1 MPDPRFAELR
11 ENYTKGGLLETDL
24 APDPFTQ
31 FHRWFEEAL
40 AAQIQ
45 EANAMT
51 IATVD
56 AAGHPDARIVLL
68 KSLDD
73 RGFVFFTNYESAKA
87 SHLAAHPHAALC
99 FHWKELER
107 QVRARGPVAPVS
119 REESATYFAL
129 RPRASQIGA
138 WVSRQSSVIA
148 GRETLDAA
156 RERYEREFGDGEI
169 PVPPFW
175 GGYVL
180 RPESLEFWQGRP
192 GRLHDR
198 LRYHRGEHQAW
209 QIERLAP

>member
-87 SHLAAHPHAALC
+87 SHLAAHPYAALC

-198 LRYHRGEHQAW
+198 LRYHRGENQAW

>member
-11 ENYTKGGLLETDL
+11 ENYTKGGLLEADL
-24 APDPFTQ
+24 ATDPFTQ

-56 AAGHPDARIVLL
+56 AAGNPDARIVLL

-73 RGFVFFTNYESAKA
+73 RGFVFFTNYESAKG
-87 SHLAAHPHAALC
+87 SHLAAKPHAALC
-99 FHWKELER
+99 FYWKELER
-107 QVRARGPVAPVS
+107 QVRARGPVEPVS

-198 LRYHRGEHQAW
+198 LRYHRGENLAW